1 MKEKREEEIKQRIE
15 KILASFNELEPDVIE
30 KVPQLKKIQDIARQ
44 KDQYPSGDYTVDYT
58 VQYTVW
64 ENYQV
69 AV

>member
-1 MKEKREEEIKQRIE
+1 MEKKREEEVKQRIE
-15 KILASFNELEPDVIE
+15 RILANFNELGPDVIE
-30 KVPQLKKIQDIARQ
+30 KVPQLKKIRDIAQQ
-44 KDQYPSGDYTVDYT
+44 KKQYPSGDYTVDYT